1 MLSLNE
7 IINEYLKNLNKIYN
21 IDFIKNP
28 NNKFSL
34 KFSLLVENFLM
45 QYFELKLKNATNILV
60 VALGSFGRREL
71 SPKSDIEILFI
82 NINNEFYKEIVD
94 ELKQLSYKV
103 GLNFKFYRY
112 FENVDYLNTQFTVYC
127 KFTQA
132 RLIYGNR
139 HTYQQ
144 WYDSKNA
151 LISGNL
157 VTLYDKFILKYNSRV
172 EKYGKYAAKIEPHI
186 KYSAGGLRDLH
197 EAEWIY
203 SILKN
208 QDFVLQTEVM
218 QTNTFIDTLL
228 KSGEIPPE
236 FSESVLASY
245 NFLLTIRNLL
255 HFINNKK
262 IDRLEFKDQ
271 EAIYKILIHN
281 SNDEYEFTS
290 ALDFMKQYFK
300 AANQINLFYN
310 LFLVYFKEKIS
321 RKLPDELII
330 VLDDDFYQKGDT
342 IFTRNFNQFSLSDIL
357 RLFFYRAKYNLY
369 LHDSL
374 KFKIVNDLKKI
385 NASNHLISES
395 SAFFRELMELDN
407 ISSTLFLMHELGI
420 FNYLIPEFAELSGYF
435 ENTINH
441 IYTFE
446 VHSLFAISNLEEILH
461 GESKQ
466 KYLLF
471 SLTPSERAQLYLAI
485 LLHDIAKPIVKAGN
499 EMLAAEIAYTIL
511 SRLGYD
517 DKEINPI
524 TKLIRNKR
532 LLDKFAFNDNI
543 NDINK
548 LNELAEIINNQ
559 KFLAQLYLLTY
570 ANFSAQ
576 SNLIFTPWKKERLE
590 LLYNKL
596 LDIIITNKKIE
607 QQIHPEIANLSEEIK
622 QYIPEVSDQNI
633 QIFLSSIRDERYFS
647 SFDSKEMARQIKFFV
662 EEENT
667 QFAINIFP
675 HEKDFDIVIIGK
687 YNKYIFPSICGLLFL
702 QNLNINESIY
712 IKTKKDNLIAK
723 VNVEMPVND
732 KKFNLEKLK
741 NVLLADLF
749 NVINGIVDIENL
761 ISQHQSYL
769 KKIEKKIFKRKS
781 FMDIYLNENLQ
792 YNVLEIKAIDKK
804 GFLFKISNAIV
815 NCGLNIYYAKTAVV
829 GNRVECLLFV
839 LTDEG
844 KKISSYN
851 YSFIQESIIQA
862 YNDI

>member
-34 KFSLLVENFLM
+34 KFSLLVENLLV
-45 QYFELKLKNATNILV
+45 QYFEIKLKNATNILV

-82 NINNEFYKEIVD
+82 NIDNEFYKEIVD
-94 ELKQLSYKV
+94 ELTQLSYKV
-103 GLNFKFYRY
+103 GLNFKFYKY
-112 FENVDYLNTQFTVYC
+112 YQNIDYLNTQFTVYC

-139 HTYQQ
+139 DTYQQ
-144 WYDSKNA
+144 WYDNKNA
-151 LISGNL
+151 LISSNL

-203 SILKN
+203 SILKK

-228 KSGEIPPE
+228 KSGEIPQE

-281 SNDEYEFTS
+281 TNDEYEFSS

-369 LHDSL
+369 LDDSL

-407 ISSTLFLMHELGI
+407 ISSTLFLMYELGI
-420 FNYLIPEFAELSGYF
+420 LNYLIPEFAELSGYF

-446 VHSLFAISNLEEILH
+446 VHSLYAISNLEEILH
-461 GESKQ
+461 SENKQ

-517 DKEINPI
+517 DKEIYPI
-524 TKLIRNKR
+524 TKLIKNKR
-532 LLDKFAFNDNI
+532 LLDKFAFNHNI
-543 NDINK
+543 NDINA
-548 LNELAEIINNQ
+548 LNELVEIINNQ
-559 KFLAQLYLLTY
+559 KFLTQLYLLTY

-576 SNLIFTPWKKERLE
+576 SQMIFTPWKKERLE
-590 LLYNKL
+590 LLYDKL
-596 LDIIITNKKIE
+596 LDIILTNKKIE

-622 QYIPEVSDQNI
+622 QYIPEISDQNI
-633 QIFLSSIRDERYFS
+633 QIFLSSIKDERYFN

-675 HEKDFDIVIIGK
+675 HGKDFDIVIIGK

-723 VNVEMPVND
+723 VNVEMPVDD

-741 NVLLADLF
+741 NILLADLF

-815 NCGLNIYYAKTAVV
+815 NCGLNIYYAKTSVV